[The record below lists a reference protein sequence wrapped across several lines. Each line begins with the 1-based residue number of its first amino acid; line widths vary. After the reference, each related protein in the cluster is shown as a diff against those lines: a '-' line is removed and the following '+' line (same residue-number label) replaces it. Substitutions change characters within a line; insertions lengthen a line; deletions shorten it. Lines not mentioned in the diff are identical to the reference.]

1 MKNWTNISRRAN
13 GSKETDSSNLS
24 NIPKRAKCPN
34 CANIPN
40 RANGPK
46 EEILIQNDPLV
57 CLREIIYAISHQFSA
72 STAQVGYQI
81 TLVSGGQSW
90 ISADFTLFTLNSVKT
105 FRGPMVSTGRTIS
118 MNKYM
123 PLLQKSP
130 KAISF
135 NCVLR
140 RMGGSRA
147 RKMIFLLAF

>member
-13 GSKETDSSNLS
+13 GSKETDSSNLR

-90 ISADFTLFTLNSVKT
+90 ISADFTLFILT
-105 FRGPMVSTGRTIS
+105 VSRPSEDQWSQQGEQ
-118 MNKYM
+118 Y
-123 PLLQKSP
+123 Q
-130 KAISF
+130 
-135 NCVLR
+135 
-140 RMGGSRA
+140 
-147 RKMIFLLAF
+147 